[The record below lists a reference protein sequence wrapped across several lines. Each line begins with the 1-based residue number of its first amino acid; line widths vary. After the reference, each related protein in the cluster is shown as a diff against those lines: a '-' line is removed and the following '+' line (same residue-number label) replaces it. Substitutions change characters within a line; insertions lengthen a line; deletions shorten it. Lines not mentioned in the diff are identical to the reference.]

1 MDNELIN
8 PLNYSLAAKK
18 ELEEN
23 DYRGPFLGIQDAGF
37 KDPNEL
43 ISTTDLYG
51 TIYES
56 GVFFE
61 MRYADPIIGSIMEFR
76 KNSVSALEYNVIPK
90 DKEPTDTQKMA
101 AESVKWLINRIPNQS
116 LNGFISHAYDQIFS
130 FGFAL
135 YEMHVPEEGPNKGIM
150 CLYHIPAFQV
160 EWFNLDKTRTRL
172 ESVRVSLG
180 DKIITIPASK
190 LVWFG
195 DMLFPGNYWGNSDLR
210 KLMAIFSAKKQDL
223 QNYLALRRLQ
233 QGILY
238 FKENGEYPNNANSW
252 LNAKNFLTQYFQ
264 GKPSPLLLNAGMDI
278 NMLNVSQPGVDNA
291 RTIFE
296 YFDNLIREA
305 LGQSLK
311 NLGIAGNGGS
321 LALGKELA
329 VTDAVQFMEHVS
341 EFLMLLNGENA
352 IESNFLEVCTELLGF
367 DPKTHTPKLV
377 VIDNTAT
384 DEDENI
390 DLLIQMM
397 KDGIITRED
406 LPEGTIDK
414 LLDKIGFSKEQE

>member
-1 MDNELIN
+1 MDDALIN

-23 DYRGPFLGIQDAGF
+23 NYKGPFLGIQDAGF

-51 TIYES
+51 TVYES

-76 KNSVSALEYNVIPK
+76 KNSVSALEYNVVPR
-90 DKEPTDTQKMA
+90 DKAPTARQSIA
-101 AESVKWLINRIPNQS
+101 ADSVKWLINRIPNQS

-135 YEMHVPEEGPNKGIM
+135 YEMHVPEEGPDKGIM

-180 DKIITIPASK
+180 DNLITIPASK

-233 QGILY
+233 QGI
-238 FKENGEYPNNANSW
+238 FISRRMENTPI
-252 LNAKNFLTQYFQ
+252 TQTV
-264 GKPSPLLLNAGMDI
+264 G
-278 NMLNVSQPGVDNA
+278 
-291 RTIFE
+291 
-296 YFDNLIREA
+296 
-305 LGQSLK
+305 
-311 NLGIAGNGGS
+311 
-321 LALGKELA
+321 
-329 VTDAVQFMEHVS
+329 
-341 EFLMLLNGENA
+341 
-352 IESNFLEVCTELLGF
+352 
-367 DPKTHTPKLV
+367 
-377 VIDNTAT
+377 
-384 DEDENI
+384 
-390 DLLIQMM
+390 
-397 KDGIITRED
+397 
-406 LPEGTIDK
+406 
-414 LLDKIGFSKEQE
+414 